1 MPRFGSFEIQR
12 FKYEAYECAI
22 QIYEFTYQQKQKQK
36 SKAATCPAK
45 VIVIAL
51 F

>member
-22 QIYEFTYQQKQKQK
+22 QIYEFTYQQKQK